1 MVMLGRSVVGTSPK
15 LTLMATHLGE
25 APSNILLQGFLEQ
38 ITAHSQCADDKYRL
52 LETKQGFSIRGL
64 VRNLIFFC

>member
-1 MVMLGRSVVGTSPK
+1 
-15 LTLMATHLGE
+15 MATHLGE

-64 VRNLIFFC
+64 VRNLICFVRIEKSQISSSCTM